1 MADSSGAEQAKG
13 LAQLAAEQEK
23 LVNDA
28 RKRGRISEIILAA
41 GNAADAVEHRVP
53 DSQLEISG
61 EEREALIAVKRFLYN
76 AAADCWP
83 GWSVDSPKGSDA
95 ELEAA
100 LLLAR
105 RSTNLVVRLGLG
117 PMQEG
122 TGKWL
127 VGTFELA
134 LGRRENALDLFAQA
148 EALYEG
154 AGKPGL
160 MLLARG
166 YTAITREACGRAPA
180 EGLGSLAEVLAAL
193 ASSSLERAK
202 FFSEQLVTARRVF
215 VG

>member
-1 MADSSGAEQAKG
+1 MADSPGGEQPKG

-28 RKRGRISEIILAA
+28 RKGGRISEIIGAA
-41 GNAADAVEHRVP
+41 KHAADAVEHRVP
-53 DSQLEISG
+53 DSQLEIPG
-61 EEREALIAVKRFLYN
+61 DEREALIAVKRFLYN

-83 GWSVDSPKGSDA
+83 GWSVDSARGSDA

-105 RSTNLVVRLGLG
+105 RSANLVDRLRLG

-127 VGTFELA
+127 VGAFELA

-148 EALYEG
+148 EALHER
-154 AGKPGL
+154 AGTPGL
-160 MLLARG
+160 ALLARG
-166 YTAITREACGRAPA
+166 YAAITREASRRAPA
-180 EGLGSLAEVLAAL
+180 EGQDSLAEVLAAL
-193 ASSSLERAK
+193 ASSNLERAR
-202 FFSEQLVTARRVF
+202 FFSEQLVTAHRVF
-215 VG
+215 T